1 MKVWVVNAD
10 DHDYDY
16 MSQWHVGVF
25 SSPAKADAAAKADRK
40 AYKGH
45 AKKHGGPNY
54 EIIETKIDEI
64 MPNE

>member
-1 MKVWVVNAD
+1 MKVCVVTAD

-16 MSQWHVGVF
+16 MSQWLVGVF
-25 SSPAKADAAAKADRK
+25 STKQRADQAIEADRK

-54 EIIETKIDEI
+54 ETYEVEIDER
-64 MPNE
+64 MEEE